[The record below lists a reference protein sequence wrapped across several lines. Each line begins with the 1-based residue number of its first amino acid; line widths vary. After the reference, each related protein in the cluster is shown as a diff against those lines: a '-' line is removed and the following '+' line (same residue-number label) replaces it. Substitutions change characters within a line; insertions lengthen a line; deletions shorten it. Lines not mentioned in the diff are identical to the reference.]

1 MESRRGRASRFRDR
15 TEAGRV
21 LATRLEHLR
30 DPDTVVLALPRGGVP
45 VGYEV
50 SRHLGAPLDV
60 IVVRK
65 LGVPS
70 QPELA
75 MGAIGENGVQIVDE
89 RMVAVAGVRRDEL
102 EAVERAER
110 AELDR
115 RIRLYRGTRPGIDIR
130 NKTALIVDDGIATG
144 STARAAAMVAR
155 LAGAARVVIAAPVG
169 PADAI
174 ERLAPPADEVVL
186 ARTPDPF
193 HAIGAFYSDF
203 AQTTDAEVKRLLGTE
218 AE

>member
-1 MESRRGRASRFRDR
+1 MGRSRARRFRDR

-89 RMVAVAGVRRDEL
+89 RMVGIVGVRKDQL

-110 AELDR
+110 AELER
-115 RIRLYRGTRPGIDIR
+115 RISRYRGTRPGIDISH
-130 NKTALIVDDGIATG
+130 KTALIVDDGIATG

-155 LAGAARVVIAAPVG
+155 QAGAAKVVIAAPVG

-174 ERLAPPADEVVL
+174 ERLASAADEVVL
-186 ARTPDPF
+186 AFTPDPF
-193 HAIGAFYSDF
+193 RAIGAFYTDF
-203 AQTTDAEVKRLLGTE
+203 DQATDAEVRRLLGPTK
-218 AE
+218 A